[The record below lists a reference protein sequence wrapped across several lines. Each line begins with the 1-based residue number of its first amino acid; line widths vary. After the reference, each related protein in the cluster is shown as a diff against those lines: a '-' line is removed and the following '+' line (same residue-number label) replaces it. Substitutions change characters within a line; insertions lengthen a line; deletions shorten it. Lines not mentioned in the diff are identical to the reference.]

1 MKKESENQ
9 FQHVVLLGHSTSAHT
24 ALSAENSFLITSFL
38 VFLWGS
44 LNPPLKHRSNLCVVE
59 LNSIPRIQ
67 LSYQDRRFKTNYSC
81 MHACRYGCTKHFL
94 RVKAELQLDCLSSA
108 S

>member
-9 FQHVVLLGHSTSAHT
+9 FQHVVLLRHISSART
-24 ALSAENSFLITSFL
+24 ALSAWNSFLIASFL

-44 LNPPLKHRSNLCVVE
+44 LNPPLKHRSKLGVVE

-67 LSYQDRRFKTNYSC
+67 QAELSGSKVQDQPRMY
-81 MHACRYGCTKHFL
+81 ACRYVCT
-94 RVKAELQLDCLSSA
+94 
-108 S
+108 